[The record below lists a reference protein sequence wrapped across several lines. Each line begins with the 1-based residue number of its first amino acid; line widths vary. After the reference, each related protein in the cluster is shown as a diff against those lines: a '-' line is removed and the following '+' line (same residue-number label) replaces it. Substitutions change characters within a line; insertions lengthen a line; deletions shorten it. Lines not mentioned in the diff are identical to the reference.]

1 MAAIIKSRAE
11 QLCLPLGQNV
21 AVQPRAMLRKWTRT
35 AADGAVA
42 PRPLVQIEAPR
53 SVEDIPRTA
62 PSSQSK
68 SPRRCTPV
76 ELMPSAAAMTLVS
89 ASSSPATARK
99 SGSAPEKKYKCQF
112 CNRAFSRSEHRSRH
126 ERSHTKERPFK
137 CLKCRSTFVRRDLL
151 LRHDRTVHA
160 KDGGVP
166 LHSEVKRRTST
177 KAPEV
182 SPPGPAASSM
192 AMDTATLEQI
202 EASNDDIVD
211 IETAAML
218 MTDFHHKAMASQEP
232 EPVPETQDATM
243 SNTGPPL
250 MEPAAYTAPGQ
261 MSLPQMPWD
270 SMVPHSVNEPKH
282 PAQDSHPAF
291 NSASA
296 LSSHAHQLPP
306 IMERQMSGSD
316 ALPPSFQ
323 AMNGSVPASGLGTPG
338 ALSPYPSM
346 LGPVSP
352 VDYRRSPGPSQA
364 LTMTKAPQVESD
376 EQCAKIYENIR
387 NADSENALLD
397 TFHLPSLN
405 TLNRLLKTYF
415 ELFHPHLPFLHPATF
430 QPSEVSAPLLLAVLS
445 IGALYIFDQ
454 DQAYM
459 LHIGSKVLVNQ
470 FLQNK
475 ENFSSRKCP
484 LWTMQSTLI
493 NMIFASWSGD
503 PKGLEWACSI
513 KSLLANMV
521 AGNRYELKLRSEA
534 RGDVQP
540 NHEEWVEDEQC
551 RRTYYAVY
559 IFFGLLTL
567 TYNHTPAM
575 GFNEFDNLELPS
587 SESLW
592 TMEVS
597 DDESWRER
605 LAASKIITFRQAHDN
620 LFQGDPAQYSAFATR
635 VMINALFLEVWYHK
649 RSPEALQD
657 VVTEYK
663 LRLALETWEKS
674 LPLCE
679 PETVVVHLSA
689 PHKGHPLI
697 FNAMAMYRNTRAR
710 LVVDLK
716 SVQEALRYHDSY
728 EVAAAMTHARD
739 KVQRSQEMIKVIQE
753 CFDCIEVAALQ
764 GIRWVARTSATNW
777 SIEHPL
783 TGMDMM
789 VILTL
794 WLYRLEHDE
803 EPANEEEL
811 AMYNKLRNLFD
822 DDSVDVYGAKLSST
836 VARLWGSMIDEV
848 VVWGITKLMGE
859 AFKLHSQALVGYEDA
874 MSSRS
879 GSATPSLATGG
890 VQVLEMQVAY

>member
-1 MAAIIKSRAE
+1 
-11 QLCLPLGQNV
+11 
-21 AVQPRAMLRKWTRT
+21 
-35 AADGAVA
+35 
-42 PRPLVQIEAPR
+42 
-53 SVEDIPRTA
+53 
-62 PSSQSK
+62 
-68 SPRRCTPV
+68 
-76 ELMPSAAAMTLVS
+76 MPSADMTSVATSTPAAT
-89 ASSSPATARK
+89 RK
-99 SGSAPEKKYKCQF
+99 TGAAPEKKYKCQF

-160 KDGGVP
+160 KDGGIP
-166 LHSEVKRRTST
+166 LHSEVKRRTNT

-182 SPPGPAASSM
+182 ALPSPTKTSM
-192 AMDTATLEQI
+192 VNDTATLEQI
-202 EASNDDIVD
+202 EATNDEMDD

-218 MTDFHHKAMASQEP
+218 MTDFRHKAMASQEP
-232 EPVPETQDATM
+232 EMAMDAQDTIM
-243 SNTGPPL
+243 SSNGPSL
-250 MEPAAYTAPGQ
+250 MEPSTSYTAPGQ
-261 MSLPQMPWD
+261 MSLPQMPWGD
-270 SMVPHSVNEPKH
+270 SMVGESKPGQE
-282 PAQDSHPAF
+282 SHPGF

-296 LSSHAHQLPP
+296 LSSHPHQLPP
-306 IMERQMSGSD
+306 IMERTMSGNES
-316 ALPPSFQ
+316 LPPSFQ
-323 AMNGSVPASGLGTPG
+323 SMNSSVPVSGLGTPG

-364 LTMTKAPQVESD
+364 LTITKAPQVESED
-376 EQCAKIYENIR
+376 ECARIYDNIR
-387 NADSENALLD
+387 HADTENALLD
-397 TFHLPSLN
+397 TFHLPSMN

-415 ELFHPHLPFLHPATF
+415 DLFHHHLPFLHPATF
-430 QPSEVSAPLLLAVLS
+430 QPAEVAAPLLLAVLS

-484 LWTMQSTLI
+484 LWTMQSTLL
-493 NMIFASWSGD
+493 NMVFASWSGD
-503 PKGLEWACSI
+503 SKGLEWACSI

-534 RGDVQP
+534 REGAQP
-540 NHEEWVEDEQC
+540 SHHEWALDEQC

-575 GFNEFDNLELPS
+575 GFNEFDTLELPA

-597 DDESWRER
+597 DDETWRESV
-605 LAASKIITFRQAHDN
+605 AASKIITFRQAHDN
-620 LFQGDPAQYSAFATR
+620 LFQGDPARYSAFATR

-674 LPLCE
+674 LDLCE
-679 PETVVVHLSA
+679 PETVVVQLSA

-697 FNAMAMYRNTRAR
+697 FNAMALYRNTRTR

-728 EVAAAMTHARD
+728 EVAAAMTNARD

-753 CFDCIEVAALQ
+753 CFDCIEVAAVQ

-783 TGMDMM
+783 CGMDLM

-803 EPANEEEL
+803 EPATEEEL

-822 DDSVDVYGAKLSST
+822 DDSVDIYGAKLSST
-836 VARLWGSMIDEV
+836 VARLWGSMLDEV

-879 GSATPSLATGG
+879 GSATPSMAANG
-890 VQVLEMQVAY
+890 VQVLEMQVAF

>member
-1 MAAIIKSRAE
+1 M
-11 QLCLPLGQNV
+11 
-21 AVQPRAMLRKWTRT
+21 
-35 AADGAVA
+35 DAVA
-42 PRPLVQIEAPR
+42 NC
-53 SVEDIPRTA
+53 
-62 PSSQSK
+62 PSS
-68 SPRRCTPV
+68 TD
-76 ELMPSAAAMTLVS
+76 
-89 ASSSPATARK
+89 
-99 SGSAPEKKYKCQF
+99 
-112 CNRAFSRSEHRSRH
+112 
-126 ERSHTKERPFK
+126 TKERPFK
-137 CLKCRSTFVRRDLL
+137 CHKCRSTFVRRDLL

-166 LHSEVKRRTST
+166 LTSEVKRRTSN

-182 SPPGPAASSM
+182 TAPGPSKGSLP
-192 AMDTATLEQI
+192 MDTATLEQI
-202 EASNDDIVD
+202 EASSDEMVD
-211 IETAAML
+211 IEAAAML
-218 MTDFHHKAMASQEP
+218 MTDFRQKAMASQEP
-232 EPVPETQDATM
+232 EIATETGDAVL
-243 SNTGPPL
+243 SPNGPSM
-250 MEPAAYTAPGQ
+250 MEPPVAYTAPGQ
-261 MSLPQMPWD
+261 MSLPQMPWGD
-270 SMVPHSVNEPKH
+270 SMVPESKTH
-282 PAQDSHPAF
+282 PMGNSSQETHPAF

-296 LSSHAHQLPP
+296 LSSHPHQLPP
-306 IMERQMSGSD
+306 LMERQMSGMSGSD
-316 ALPPSFQ
+316 TLAPTFQ
-323 AMNGSVPASGLGTPG
+323 SMSNTVPGTGIGTPG
-338 ALSPYPSM
+338 ALSPYPGM

-364 LTMTKAPQVESD
+364 LMMTKAPQVESD
-376 EQCAKIYENIR
+376 EQCAKIIENIKQY
-387 NADSENALLD
+387 DSENALLD
-397 TFHLPSLN
+397 TFHLPSLS

-415 ELFHPHLPFLHPATF
+415 DLFHHHLPFLHPATF
-430 QPSEVSAPLLLAVLS
+430 QPTKVPAPLLLAVLS

-484 LWTMQSTLI
+484 LWTMQGTLL

-534 RGDVQP
+534 REGAP
-540 NHEEWVEDEQC
+540 PSHEEWIVDEQC

-559 IFFGLLTL
+559 IFFGLMTL

-575 GFNEFDNLELPS
+575 GFNEFDTLELPS

-597 DDESWRER
+597 DEDSWRES
-605 LAASKIITFRQAHDN
+605 LSTSKIITFRQAHDN
-620 LFQGDPAQYSAFATR
+620 LFQGDSARYSAFATR

-674 LPLCE
+674 LELCE
-679 PETVVVHLSA
+679 PETVVVQLSA

-697 FNAMAMYRNTRAR
+697 FNAMAMYRNTRTR

-728 EVAAAMTHARD
+728 EVAAAMTNARD

-753 CFDCIEVAALQ
+753 CFDCIEVAAVQ

-783 TGMDMM
+783 TGMDLM

-803 EPANEEEL
+803 EPATEEEL

-848 VVWGITKLMGE
+848 VVWGYVFITLCLYSLLTRSSITKLMGE

-874 MSSRS
+874 MSERS
-879 GSATPSLATGG
+879 GSATPSMAAGG
-890 VQVLEMQVAY
+890 VQVLEMQMAY

>member
-1 MAAIIKSRAE
+1 
-11 QLCLPLGQNV
+11 
-21 AVQPRAMLRKWTRT
+21 MLTC
-35 AADGAVA
+35 
-42 PRPLVQIEAPR
+42 
-53 SVEDIPRTA
+53 
-62 PSSQSK
+62 PSS
-68 SPRRCTPV
+68 TD
-76 ELMPSAAAMTLVS
+76 
-89 ASSSPATARK
+89 
-99 SGSAPEKKYKCQF
+99 
-112 CNRAFSRSEHRSRH
+112 
-126 ERSHTKERPFK
+126 TKERPFK

-177 KAPEV
+177 KASEV
-182 SPPGPAASSM
+182 SVPGPSKLSM
-192 AMDTATLEQI
+192 PTDTATLEQI
-202 EASNDDIVD
+202 EASSDEMVD

-232 EPVPETQDATM
+232 EIATEAPD
-243 SNTGPPL
+243 TGISPNGPAL
-250 MEPAAYTAPGQ
+250 LEPTVAYPAPGQ

-270 SMVPHSVNEPKH
+270 SMVPHSVTEPKAHSMATSSADAH
-282 PAQDSHPAF
+282 PGF

-296 LSSHAHQLPP
+296 LSSQPHQLPP
-306 IMERQMSGSD
+306 IMERTMSGSD
-316 ALPPSFQ
+316 ALAPSFQ
-323 AMNGSVPASGLGTPG
+323 NGSGAVSGLGTPG

-352 VDYRRSPGPSQA
+352 VDYRRSPGPSHP
-364 LTMTKAPQVESD
+364 LTVTKAPQIESE
-376 EQCAKIYENIR
+376 EQCAKIFDNIK
-387 NADSENALLD
+387 NFDGESALLD

-415 ELFHPHLPFLHPATF
+415 DLFHHHLPFLHPATF
-430 QPSEVSAPLLLAVLS
+430 QPTQVSAPLLLAVLS

-484 LWTMQSTLI
+484 LWTMQSTLL
-493 NMIFASWSGD
+493 NMIFSSWSGD

-534 RGDVQP
+534 RGGAQP
-540 NHEEWVEDEQC
+540 NHQEWVEDEQC

-575 GFNEFDNLELPS
+575 GFNEFDTLELPS

-597 DDESWRER
+597 DDESWRES

-620 LFQGDPAQYSAFATR
+620 LFQGDPARYSAFATR

-674 LPLCE
+674 LELCE
-679 PETVVVHLSA
+679 PETVVVQLSA

-697 FNAMAMYRNTRAR
+697 FNAMALYRNTRAR

-728 EVAAAMTHARD
+728 EVAAAMTNARD

-753 CFDCIEVAALQ
+753 CFDCIEVAAVQ

-783 TGMDMM
+783 AGMDLM

-822 DDSVDVYGAKLSST
+822 DDSADVYGAKLSST

-848 VVWGITKLMGE
+848 VVWGYVPSQTHFWLNNANSYTELRSLWAKRSSFIRKL
-859 AFKLHSQALVGYEDA
+859 S
-874 MSSRS
+874 
-879 GSATPSLATGG
+879 SATKMPCPSTLVPPHLQWLLVVSKSWRCKWRTRDDPT
-890 VQVLEMQVAY
+890 